1 MAARIIEVGNNLANF
16 PYRGRAVPGSQL
28 RETTLAPP
36 YIIRY
41 RVEPNRVLIL
51 RVRHGARRPRRSTSC
66 GWAAEQF
73 LGNDIAFEHA
83 ALAAAVALGSGHAD
97 PAARTPAAR

>member
-41 RVEPNRVLIL
+41 RV
-51 RVRHGARRPRRSTSC
+51 
-66 GWAAEQF
+66 
-73 LGNDIAFEHA
+73 
-83 ALAAAVALGSGHAD
+83 
-97 PAARTPAAR
+97 